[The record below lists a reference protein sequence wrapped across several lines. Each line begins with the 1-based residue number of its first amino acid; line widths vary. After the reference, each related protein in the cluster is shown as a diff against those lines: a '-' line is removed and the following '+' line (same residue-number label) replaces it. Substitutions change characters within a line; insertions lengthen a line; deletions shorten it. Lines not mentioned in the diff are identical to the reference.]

1 MNTDDAASPP
11 QSYARTCSSCRQRKV
26 KCDRQRPCINCSRS
40 GVECIYP
47 PGRGRAPKRPRN
59 AVNAQLS
66 HRLTRLESII
76 RSFEYHQ
83 SQGSSTSHPA
93 APVALSPRADSRASE
108 SSHIHS
114 VPGTNHSDSANS
126 IEQHLG
132 RLLIDESRS
141 YYVSN
146 VLWANLGDEI
156 AELRDLLHEPLEE
169 EDAFTEES
177 IPERPLPMGSNAAI
191 LGFRSLAHSLHPYHP
206 PLTQSVT
213 LFGVFKDN
221 VAPMVRIF
229 HMPTLAR
236 NYWDAVASLESL
248 DKDTEALLFAM
259 YYSAVISM
267 EPEQCLNTIGLSKA
281 QASETYLFAVEQAL
295 ARADLLNTQSITL
308 LQAAVL
314 YLFALR
320 NEDDSRTVWSLTALI
335 FHIAQAMGLH
345 RDGIVFGLKP
355 IETELRR
362 RLWWHICLLD
372 ARSSEYH
379 GCEPIVRDSAFDTRM
394 PLNVEDADLTADM
407 SELPVERIGTTGMY
421 FCLIRCEVMQ
431 TMWKLSCVAPGL
443 GGPRLGTGRPSLK
456 EREALVQNL
465 HDRLEDRY
473 LQHCDISQPF
483 HLAST
488 FVARLMVAR
497 AWLVA
502 RYPLNEKEQGDNLS
516 GPVRDQLFLS
526 SIEVLKLSSLVLT
539 NKKIARWSWHA
550 KTHIQWHAVAFVL
563 SQICTRP
570 PSADCDRAWEY
581 VNIVYNNWKMKE
593 SGRKGTLWRPIRR
606 LMAKAQ
612 YVREM
617 QELDPTGRGRNRAP
631 PNRWSMQGVP
641 GPEMCW
647 DTNAAYVSTPVDPA
661 CTVVGSLPS
670 DSLTET
676 LEPLEEL
683 FPGVPHIESSAHE
696 PYDNLGPMF
705 PLYDDSQI
713 PEWLLPE
720 WARKSPG
727 NEA

>member
-1 MNTDDAASPP
+1 MSAISPMP
-11 QSYARTCSSCRQRKV
+11 QSLADASSPLQTYARTCSSCRQRKI

-76 RSFEYHQ
+76 RSFEYHAN
-83 SQGSSTSHPA
+83 QGSSTPHSA
-93 APVALSPRADSRASE
+93 APVTLSSSADSRVSE
-108 SSHIHS
+108 TSRTQS
-114 VPGTNHSDSANS
+114 VSRTGNSDSENS
-126 IEQHLG
+126 VEQHLG
-132 RLLIDESRS
+132 RLLIDETRS
-141 YYVSN
+141 CY
-146 VLWANLGDEI
+146 I

-169 EDAFTEES
+169 EDSAFSEES
-177 IPERPLPMGSNAAI
+177 VSERPLPTGSNASI
-191 LGFRSLAHSLHPYHP
+191 LGFRALAHSLHPYHP
-206 PLTQSVT
+206 PLTESVT
-213 LFGVFKDN
+213 LFGVFQEN
-221 VAPMVRIF
+221 VSPMVRIF
-229 HMPTLAR
+229 HMPTLVR

-248 DKDTEALLFAM
+248 DKDTEALLFAI

-267 EPEQCLNTIGLSKA
+267 EPEQCLRTIGISKA
-281 QASETYLFAVEQAL
+281 HASETYLFAIEQAL
-295 ARADLLNTQSITL
+295 ARADLLNTQSVML

-314 YLFALR
+314 FLFALR

-355 IETELRR
+355 METELRR

-379 GCEPIVRDSAFDTRM
+379 GCEPIVRGSAFDTKL

-407 SELPVERIGTTGMY
+407 SELPVERAGVTGMY

-431 TMWKLSCVAPGL
+431 TMWKLSCVVPGL
-443 GGPRLGTGRPSLK
+443 GGPRNGTGRPSLK

-465 HDRLEDRY
+465 HDRLEERY
-473 LQHCDISQPF
+473 LQHCDTSQPF
-483 HLAST
+483 DLAST

-502 RYPLNEKEQGDNLS
+502 RYPLGEKEHGDNLS
-516 GPVRDQLFLS
+516 DPVRDQLFLS

-539 NKKIARWSWHA
+539 NKRIAHWSWHS

-563 SQICTRP
+563 SEICTRP
-570 PSADCDRAWEY
+570 PSADCDRAWGY
-581 VNIVYNNWKMKE
+581 VNTVYNNWKMKE
-593 SGRKGTLWRPIRR
+593 SGRRGTLWRPIRR

-612 YVREM
+612 YIREM
-617 QELDPTGRGRNRAP
+617 QELDPAGRGRQRAP
-631 PNRWSMQGVP
+631 TNRDDMQGVL
-641 GPEMCW
+641 GSELCW
-647 DTNAAYVSTPVDPA
+647 DTNTTYVSTPVDPT
-661 CTVVGSLPS
+661 CNVVKNLPS
-670 DSLTET
+670 DFLTET
-676 LEPLEEL
+676 LDPFEEL
-683 FPGVPHIESSAHE
+683 FPGVPHVESSAHE
-696 PYDNLGPMF
+696 PCNNFGPML
-705 PLYDDSQI
+705 PLLDDSHI
-713 PEWLLPE
+713 PEWLVPE

-727 NEA
+727 NQT